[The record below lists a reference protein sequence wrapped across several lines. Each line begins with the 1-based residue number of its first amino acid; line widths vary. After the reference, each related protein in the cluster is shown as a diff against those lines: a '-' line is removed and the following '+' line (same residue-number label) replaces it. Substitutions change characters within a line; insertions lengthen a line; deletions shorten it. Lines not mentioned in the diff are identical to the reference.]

1 MPGKT
6 EVFSPA
12 LDVTQESNA
21 MLALSRYNYFAPW
34 RDGYYLA
41 YNASSGAVALL
52 TEENYHAL
60 QGLLLKVRDQH
71 TEQLNPEEQKLLDQL
86 KYGKFV
92 QPTEPSELDILRFE
106 SQRAKYDASSLGL
119 VIAPTMACNMACVY
133 CYETTRVGRMTA
145 DTATAMV
152 NFVEKQAKDLKDLS
166 VTWYGGEPLLAL
178 DIVEELTNRI
188 LSVTEKNNVKYSAM
202 IVTNGY
208 LLDQPTVDRLRRLSV
223 TSAQVTLDGPAAIH
237 NRKRPLV
244 NGRPSF
250 DTIIRNLVYATTR
263 LRIGLRVNVD
273 KEFTRDTVGLLLDE
287 LEAAGIRDR
296 VSVNFALIEP
306 VTTVCANISEN
317 CYDNAGFSSVE
328 TEYYA
333 LLSERGF
340 RIEKLPS
347 PSPAACMAQ
356 LINAFVVDPDGDLY
370 RCWNYV
376 GNKTRVCGNIARD
389 VDYKNAEYLRLFT
402 FDPYANVKCRD
413 CNILPLCQGGCP
425 SRRVDRE
432 MTADQQ
438 CESWRFNLEPMLDL
452 IARSRWQQMQNAKQ
466 EAKKSV

>member
-1 MPGKT
+1 
-6 EVFSPA
+6 
-12 LDVTQESNA
+12 
-21 MLALSRYNYFAPW
+21 LS
-34 RDGYYLA
+34 L
-41 YNASSGAVALL
+41 
-52 TEENYHAL
+52 
-60 QGLLLKVRDQH
+60 
-71 TEQLNPEEQKLLDQL
+71 
-86 KYGKFV
+86 
-92 QPTEPSELDILRFE
+92 
-106 SQRAKYDASSLGL
+106 
-119 VIAPTMACNMACVY
+119 
-133 CYETTRVGRMTA
+133 
-145 DTATAMV
+145 
-152 NFVEKQAKDLKDLS
+152 
-166 VTWYGGEPLLAL
+166 TWYGGEPLLAM
-178 DIVEELTNRI
+178 DIIEELTGRI
-188 LSVTEKNNVKYSAM
+188 QSVTEPNSVKYSAM

-208 LLDQPTVDRLRRLSV
+208 LLDQLTVDRLRQLHV

-250 DTIIRNLVYATTR
+250 DTIVKNLVYATTR

-273 KEFTRDTVGLLLDE
+273 KEFTRDTVGRLLEE

-306 VTTVCANISEN
+306 VTSVCANISEN
-317 CYDNAGFSSVE
+317 CYDTASFSSVE
-328 TEYYA
+328 TDYYT

-340 RIEKLPS
+340 RLEKLPS
-347 PSPAACMAQ
+347 PCPTACMAQ

-376 GNKTRVCGNIARD
+376 GNKSHVCGNVARD
-389 VDYKNAEYLRLFT
+389 VDHKHAEFLRLFT
-402 FDPYANVKCRD
+402 FDPYADAKCRD

-425 SRRVDRE
+425 SRRVDRD

-438 CESWRFNLEPMLDL
+438 CESWRYNLEPMLDL